1 VGPVPVF
8 PGAAPGH
15 PGADA
20 SSWPDGAGGP
30 AAGGP
35 FDPSP
40 WAPLV
45 AGTGPGAPLSAG
57 RPPGPFDSTGAGFP
71 AVTMPPGG
79 GPPPHALPA
88 DLVPPPAAPGG
99 RLGRH
104 SRSGPGRSGPGRSGA
119 GRSGAGRK
127 VEILPAVTPGAGLGG
142 DIIPGLM
149 PPPANSG
156 DGLNHTLI
164 VSDTQRDE
172 VLAGG
177 RGRGAG
183 RWTRRH
189 EPFLSRWLFTRRL
202 AYIAGALALALT
214 AGLIIWWQTAGQYTT
229 VPHVVSLTKATARQ
243 ELKNLGFTVKIADGV
258 HDNSILR
265 GEIVSTK
272 PGVGAKIHK
281 GGVITL
287 VPSLG
292 PVMIK
297 VPPVSGMSLQD
308 AQDALVTAGLKV
320 GPVVKGASATIPA
333 GTVLT
338 TKPLAGHK
346 QPQDEPVTIVV
357 SAGPPLPS
365 MVGDQ
370 LSDAQA
376 QSQQLGFQL
385 NVVTDHHSDL
395 PANTITGQTPRPGD
409 AITPGEVVTV
419 RVSDGPPMV
428 TVPTVIGMDEH
439 EAVQILTEQ
448 GFQVQVQH
456 VGPGNQVFG
465 QQPTGQVPKGSTI
478 TLLIGFQF

>member
-1 VGPVPVF
+1 
-8 PGAAPGH
+8 
-15 PGADA
+15 
-20 SSWPDGAGGP
+20 
-30 AAGGP
+30 
-35 FDPSP
+35 
-40 WAPLV
+40 
-45 AGTGPGAPLSAG
+45 
-57 RPPGPFDSTGAGFP
+57 
-71 AVTMPPGG
+71 
-79 GPPPHALPA
+79 
-88 DLVPPPAAPGG
+88 
-99 RLGRH
+99 
-104 SRSGPGRSGPGRSGA
+104 
-119 GRSGAGRK
+119 
-127 VEILPAVTPGAGLGG
+127 
-142 DIIPGLM
+142 M

-365 MVGDQ
+365 MVGEQ
-370 LSDAQA
+370 LTDAQA

-385 NVVTDHHSDL
+385 NPVTDHHSDL
-395 PANTITGQTPRPGD
+395 PANTITSQTPRPGD
-409 AITPGEVVTV
+409 PITPGEVVTV
-419 RVSDGPPMV
+419 RVSDGPPLV
-428 TVPTVIGMDEH
+428 TVPNVQGLDEH
-439 EAVQILTEQ
+439 QAFQILTEQ
-448 GFQVQVQH
+448 GFQVQVQQ
-456 VGPGNQVFG
+456 VGPGHRVFG
-465 QQPTGQVPKGSTI
+465 QQPTGQVPKGATI
-478 TLLIGFQF
+478 TIFIGFQF

>member
-1 VGPVPVF
+1 VT
-8 PGAAPGH
+8 
-15 PGADA
+15 
-20 SSWPDGAGGP
+20 SGAG
-30 AAGGP
+30 A
-35 FDPSP
+35 
-40 WAPLV
+40 
-45 AGTGPGAPLSAG
+45 GPGP
-57 RPPGPFDSTGAGFP
+57 
-71 AVTMPPGG
+71 
-79 GPPPHALPA
+79 
-88 DLVPPPAAPGG
+88 DLVP
-99 RLGRH
+99 
-104 SRSGPGRSGPGRSGA
+104 
-119 GRSGAGRK
+119 
-127 VEILPAVTPGAGLGG
+127 GLR
-142 DIIPGLM
+142 
-149 PPPANSG
+149 PPPADSG

-177 RGRGAG
+177 QGRGPG
-183 RWTRRH
+183 PRTRRR
-189 EPFLSRWLFTRRL
+189 EPFLSRWLFSRRL
-202 AYIAGALALALT
+202 AYIAGALAIVLT
-214 AGLIIWWQTAGQYTT
+214 AGLVTWWMTAGQYTT
-229 VPHVVSLTKATARQ
+229 VPHVVGLTKATARQ

-258 HDNSILR
+258 HDNTLLR

-272 PGVGAKIHK
+272 PGVGAQIHK

-308 AQDALVTAGLKV
+308 AQDALVKAGLKA

-346 QPQDEPVTIVV
+346 QPQNEPVTIVV

-365 MVGDQ
+365 MVGEQ
-370 LSDAQA
+370 LSDAQSQA
-376 QSQQLGFQL
+376 QQLGFQL
-385 NVVTDHHSDL
+385 NVVTDHHSEL
-395 PANTITGQTPRPGD
+395 AANTITGQTPRPGD
-409 AITPGEVVTV
+409 AIIPGEVVTV

-456 VGPGNQVFG
+456 VGPGNRVFG

-478 TLLIGFQF
+478 TLFIGFQF